1 MPSLHPKQLVAGGVA
16 GGHQHV
22 VLPRR
27 GVLQKRQDGTAPI
40 RDERLTDLREQ
51 TAVKDAGVLPTG
63 ILADIIGAK
72 REQISALPALEID
85 AAKPR
90 ARLEADPSPLFRRN
104 DNPSY
109 DARALTA
116 AALVV
121 MSTTLPGVTSSAP
134 L

>member
-1 MPSLHPKQLVAGGVA
+1 M
-16 GGHQHV
+16 
-22 VLPRR
+22 LPRR

-51 TAVKDAGVLPTG
+51 TAVKDAGVLRTG